1 MVPGAWAWQPP
12 PEGTRGCPRVSSRLV
27 RCQAGQM
34 GLKAASRS
42 ARLGETWAPRNLGGV
57 GRGHGQVHLQSLRL
71 TPRGRCTVLSPSSP
85 TRGGGCTTTR
95 LPQGERQPGR
105 RLAAGSGDSSARR
118 SSSPS
123 RTVTQSPQALML
135 EAPVAGGRRDSRGCP
150 GHPRTPW

>member
-1 MVPGAWAWQPP
+1 MP
-12 PEGTRGCPRVSSRLV
+12 SSV
-27 RCQAGQM
+27 QQAGEVPSWADGAESSQQE
-34 GLKAASRS
+34 RT
-42 ARLGETWAPRNLGGV
+42 LGRDLGAKKPRGGGGV